1 MKEIKVGVQKYLN
14 MEVKYSPFWM
24 SKVSD
29 ENYIS
34 VEVK

>member
-1 MKEIKVGVQKYLN
+1 